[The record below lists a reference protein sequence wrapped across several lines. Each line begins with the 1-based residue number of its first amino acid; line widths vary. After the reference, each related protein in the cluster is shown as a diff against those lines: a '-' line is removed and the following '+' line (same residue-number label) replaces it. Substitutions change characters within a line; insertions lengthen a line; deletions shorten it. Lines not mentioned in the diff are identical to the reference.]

1 MFSSSYWRPEFSSLV
16 FSILY
21 QFFHFIIIPPNII
34 NKRLH
39 KMDTCLTIK
48 KSNWWPSNC
57 TVHIYLPGDGCIL
70 QVHLAFYLKFL
81 DTSLPFQN
89 SQHKTISQVVSICLP
104 KTVEAERGKDEDCK
118 ESTLLLSLFFWHSYL
133 SYLGMVVRC
142 WSLVFVLIKYAI
154 GILVQD
160 FFIH

>member
-1 MFSSSYWRPEFSSLV
+1 MTVKLYSTYLVSSPL
-16 FSILY
+16 
-21 QFFHFIIIPPNII
+21 
-34 NKRLH
+34 
-39 KMDTCLTIK
+39 
-48 KSNWWPSNC
+48 
-57 TVHIYLPGDGCIL
+57 GDGCIL

-118 ESTLLLSLFFWHSYL
+118 ESTLLLSLRDTRVAIFSL
-133 SYLGMVVRC
+133 PGTVVFLTFGAIVPC
-142 WSLVFVLIKYAI
+142 WSPVFVLIKYAI
-154 GILVQD
+154 WMLVQD